1 MLSLVSVCKLVAD
14 IENAFSAFRLRF
26 HVVEIAAFCT
36 CNFVGLSWSLLPK
49 ANGGARRPTTSLARR
64 PSSALVGLPGDRE
77 ENRTMFLNCPGA
89 DRGSSVVKHPA
100 MILGEL
106 HSWRALR
113 PAMTLHGG
121 QAIAV
126 LQRLFN
132 SFTGL
137 RRSFSSCAFKDPV
150 FLRPGTAWAS
160 LPASF
165 L

>member
-49 ANGGARRPTTSLARR
+49 ANGGAGRPTTSLARR
-64 PSSALVGLPGDRE
+64 PSSALVGLPGDRQ
-77 ENRTMFLNCPGA
+77 ENRTMFLNCPG
-89 DRGSSVVKHPA
+89 GSRF
-100 MILGEL
+100 ICGEAPSNDSRRA

-137 RRSFSSCAFKDPV
+137 RRSFSSCAFKDSV